1 MGMLGKM
8 IAVAVLAVALSGCSA
23 RQDTDTAE
31 TAVHEF
37 RQLLG
42 AERYLEIYIRAAPD
56 MRVSAPEERLAEGF
70 RTVRA
75 RLGAFRS
82 ADRTSVSW
90 NRTDLGTAVT
100 LGYDARYANGR
111 ARETFV
117 YRVFMGQAQLAGYTV
132 RIEGVPEAIEIGT
145 MALRDFPRV

>member
-1 MGMLGKM
+1 MLHGT
-8 IAVAVLAVALSGCSA
+8 ITVAAAAVALTACSA
-23 RQDTDTAE
+23 RQDSAAAE

-56 MRVSAPEERLAEGF
+56 MRVSAPEDSLADSF
-70 RTVRA
+70 RAVRA
-75 RLGAFRS
+75 RLGTFRS
-82 ADRTSVSW
+82 ANRTSVSW
-90 NRTDLGTAVT
+90 NKTNLGTAVT

-117 YRVFMGQAQLAGYTV
+117 YRVLMGQAQLAGYAVQMEGTPDTV
-132 RIEGVPEAIEIGT
+132 QIGA